1 MSKSYLAVF
10 DLHPCKEML
19 ALAIVFSVLV
29 FIQSANACSPELGV
43 EPISIAEKVQASD
56 FVFDG
61 IVKEV
66 NASEV
71 VIQVVQYLKGNSIE
85 EVKMT
90 GFNETSCSDFVTV
103 GQRAIFYA
111 DGDPNTSL
119 AAVYD
124 NAFGSI
130 SHDFTEITQAI
141 ECMATYLDGVLTV
154 PCVAVSDQ
162 NQLYSVE
169 LSTSEPN
176 NPSLFTL
183 NNPTVKTPI
192 ASSDT
197 AVKANIESIEIL
209 ILESFPV
216 GVMVT
221 AKGYLNNGCGKLGT
235 INTVKSENSY
245 VITIP
250 AEYEGE
256 ICTQALVPFET
267 SIVLDVQN
275 LKAGTYTVDVNG
287 VTDTFTLAI
296 DNVIAH

>member
-1 MSKSYLAVF
+1 MNKSYFAVF
-10 DLHPCKEML
+10 DLHAYKEML
-19 ALAIVFSVLV
+19 ALVVVMSILV
-29 FIQSANACSPELGV
+29 FIQSANACSPIPGTQ
-43 EPISIAEKVQASD
+43 PIGIAEKVKASD
-56 FVFDG
+56 YVFDG

-141 ECMATYLDGVLTV
+141 ECMATYQDGVLTV

-176 NPSLFTL
+176 NPSIFTL
-183 NNPTVKTPI
+183 NNPTAKTPI

-197 AVKANIESIEIL
+197 ATKANIESIEIL

-216 GVMVT
+216 QVNVL
-221 AKGYLNNGCGKLGT
+221 AKGYFSDGCGKLGS
-235 INTVKSENSY
+235 INTVKSENSF
-245 VITIP
+245 VITVM
-250 AEYEGE
+250 AEHEGE
-256 ICTQALVPFET
+256 VCTQALVPFEE
-267 SIVLDVQN
+267 SISLDVLN

-287 VTDTFTLAI
+287 VTDSFTLAI
-296 DNVIAH
+296 DNVITH